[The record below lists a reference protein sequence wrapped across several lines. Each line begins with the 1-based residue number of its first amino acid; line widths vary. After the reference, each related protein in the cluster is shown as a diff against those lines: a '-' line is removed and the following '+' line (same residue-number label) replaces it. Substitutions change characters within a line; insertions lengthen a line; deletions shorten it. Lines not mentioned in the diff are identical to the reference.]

1 MAVRSSSVE
10 IGPLFFDLSLYLLP
24 VPFNTIPI
32 HLNLLDG
39 VEGNLPRRGSFRPP
53 SRKPMCQ
60 LVPWAQL
67 LFLKSAQLSGTWHS
81 AAPGAGNQSK
91 RTRRIAG
98 LTLLAGAD
106 AVLGDYWSHWADPL
120 NTTTGVGR
128 KTSRASVTPEEPDLG
143 HASSHR
149 VAQKTTH
156 AHQRKGT
163 SQ

>member
-1 MAVRSSSVE
+1 
-10 IGPLFFDLSLYLLP
+10 
-24 VPFNTIPI
+24 
-32 HLNLLDG
+32 
-39 VEGNLPRRGSFRPP
+39 
-53 SRKPMCQ
+53 MCQ

-67 LFLKSAQLSGTWHS
+67 LFLKVGAAQRHVALGR
-81 AAPGAGNQSK
+81 AGGAGNQSK